1 MLKEQEQQV
10 WENINKISDNDFGYD
25 KYIVNENFTPSD
37 DKFIISDDDDI
48 HSIISNLDIFVYK
61 DILAPEIQKN
71 EDIKRKHKE
80 KLLKLISKIIYINFF
95 TIIISVVFIFIGIM
109 FFDKIDIEFCKELL
123 SFLKFFLSALFTEF
137 ISILFFIVHNVF
149 DKSIF
154 NLFSSFGNKK
164 K

>member
-80 KLLKLISKIIYINFF
+80 KLLKLIS
-95 TIIISVVFIFIGIM
+95 
-109 FFDKIDIEFCKELL
+109 
-123 SFLKFFLSALFTEF
+123 
-137 ISILFFIVHNVF
+137 
-149 DKSIF
+149 
-154 NLFSSFGNKK
+154 
-164 K
+164 